1 MTIQPILPI
10 LLGWCCFISILAVCV
25 TVSDKRR
32 AVRHRRRVRE
42 STLLWIAAIGGG
54 IAMYVTMR
62 IIRHKTLHKKFMVGI
77 PLILLAEAAA
87 AAALFWLRLLVW

>member
-10 LLGWCCFISILAVCV
+10 LLGWFCLISILAVCV

-54 IAMYVTMR
+54 IAMYLTM
-62 IIRHKTLHKKFMVGI
+62 HKKFMVGI

-87 AAALFWLRLLVW
+87 AAVLFWLRLLVW

>member
-1 MTIQPILPI
+1 
-10 LLGWCCFISILAVCV
+10 
-25 TVSDKRR
+25 
-32 AVRHRRRVRE
+32 
-42 STLLWIAAIGGG
+42 
-54 IAMYVTMR
+54 MYVTMR